1 MQNSWKDY
9 LHAGY
14 RQVYDDNTINIQ
26 EGKQVLFTKEDL
38 RKLVIPLIIEQ
49 LLAVGVGMIDTIMIS
64 SVGEAAVSGVSLVD
78 AVNILLINIFSAIAT
93 GGAVVA
99 GHFLGSKDEDG
110 AGRTA
115 GQLVLFSGVIS
126 VVIAVLFLLF
136 HELIL
141 TRVFGQIE
149 PAVYQSAKIYLI
161 ITTLSFPA
169 LAVYNGCAAL
179 FRAMGNSR
187 ITMWIALLMNLINL
201 IGNSILIYG
210 CSMGVSGAAIA
221 TLVARCIA
229 AVISVKLLMN
239 PKWQI
244 HLTLKSMLH
253 FERGIINKILYI
265 GIPNGLENSLFQL
278 GKIIVLSLV
287 STFGTYAIA
296 ANAISN
302 TLATFQTLPGQAI
315 NLAIL
320 AVAAKCVGAGEYGQT
335 RHYTQ
340 LLMKWIYGMMAVV
353 SMLFIIGVPF
363 IVQWFNLSDEAAQAS
378 IQIVR
383 YHGVYAMIIWP
394 LSFSLP
400 NTLRAANDVRYT
412 MVVAIISMGICRIGL
427 SYILGAY
434 FHLGV
439 LGIWIAMTIDWT
451 IRAIFFV
458 LRYLGTKWT
467 KLYQPEG

>member
-1 MQNSWKDY
+1 M
-9 LHAGY
+9 
-14 RQVYDDNTINIQ
+14 
-26 EGKQVLFTKEDL
+26 LFTKEDL
-38 RKLVIPLIIEQ
+38 KKLVIPLIIEQ

-78 AVNILLINIFSAIAT
+78 SVNVLLINIFSAIAT

-99 GHFLGSKDEDG
+99 GHFLGSGDEDG
-110 AGRTA
+110 ADKTA
-115 GQLVLFSGVIS
+115 GQLVLFSGVVS
-126 VVIAVLFLLF
+126 VTIAVLFLLC
-136 HELIL
+136 HNLIL
-141 TRVFGQIE
+141 TRVFGHIE
-149 PAVYQSAKIYLI
+149 AGVYQSAKTYLI
-161 ITTLSFPA
+161 ITALSFPA

-210 CSMGVSGAAIA
+210 CSMGVAGAAIA
-221 TLVARCIA
+221 TLAARCAA
-229 AVISVKLLMN
+229 AVIIIKLLMN

-296 ANAISN
+296 ANAIGN
-302 TLATFQTLPGQAI
+302 TFAMFQTLPGQAI

-320 AVAAKCVGAGEYGQT
+320 AVAAKCVGAGEYEQT
-335 RHYTQ
+335 RYYTKV
-340 LLMKWIYGMMAVV
+340 LMKWIYGMIAIV
-353 SMLFIIGVPF
+353 SLLFIIGVPLF
-363 IVQWFNLSDEAAQAS
+363 VQWFHLSDEAANAT
-378 IQIVR
+378 IQIIR
-383 YHGVYAMIIWP
+383 YHGVCAMIIWP
-394 LSFSLP
+394 ISFSLP
-400 NTLRAANDVRYT
+400 NTLRAANDVRFT
-412 MVVAIISMGICRIGL
+412 MIVAILSMGIFRIGL

-434 FHLGV
+434 CHMGV
-439 LGIWIAMTIDWT
+439 LGIWVAMTIDWAV
-451 IRAIFFV
+451 RAVVFLI
-458 LRYLGTKWT
+458 RYLGNKWT
-467 KLYQPEG
+467 TLYHAEG

>member
-1 MQNSWKDY
+1 M
-9 LHAGY
+9 
-14 RQVYDDNTINIQ
+14 
-26 EGKQVLFTKEDL
+26 LFTKEDL
-38 RKLVIPLIIEQ
+38 KKLVIPLIIEQ

-78 AVNILLINIFSAIAT
+78 NVNVLLINIFSAIAT

-115 GQLVLFSGVIS
+115 GQLVLFSGVAS
-126 VVIAVLFLLF
+126 VVIMVLFLL
-136 HELIL
+136 LYNVIL
-141 TRVFGQIE
+141 TKVFGQIE
-149 PAVYQSAKIYLI
+149 PSVYESAKIYLI

-210 CSMGVSGAAIA
+210 CSMGVAGAAIA
-221 TLVARCIA
+221 TLAARCIA
-229 AVISVKLLMN
+229 AVIIIRLLFN

-244 HLTLKSMLH
+244 HLTWKSLLH

-278 GKIIVLSLV
+278 GKIVVLSLV

-302 TLATFQTLPGQAI
+302 TFGMFQTLPGQAI

-320 AVAAKCVGAGEYGQT
+320 AVAAKCVGAGAYDQT
-335 RHYTQ
+335 RYYTK
-340 LLMKWIYGMMAVV
+340 LLMRWIYEMIAVV
-353 SMLFIIGVPF
+353 SMVFIIGIPF
-363 IVQWFNLSDEAAQAS
+363 FVQWFHLSEEAAQAT

-383 YHGVYAMIIWP
+383 YHGVCAMVIWP
-394 LSFSLP
+394 ISFSLP
-400 NTLRAANDVRYT
+400 NTLRAANDVRFT
-412 MVVAIISMGICRIGL
+412 MIVAIISMGVCRIGM
-427 SYILGAY
+427 SYVLGAGL
-434 FHLGV
+434 HMGV
-439 LGIWIAMTIDWT
+439 FGIWVAMTMDWT
-451 IRAIFFV
+451 IRAVIFMI
-458 LRYLGTKWT
+458 RYLGKKWT
-467 KLYQPEG
+467 TLYHAEVRAE